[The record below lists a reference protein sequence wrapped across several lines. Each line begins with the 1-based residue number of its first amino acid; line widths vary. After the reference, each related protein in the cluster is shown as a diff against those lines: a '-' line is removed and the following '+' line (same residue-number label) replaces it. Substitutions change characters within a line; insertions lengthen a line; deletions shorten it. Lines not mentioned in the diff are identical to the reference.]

1 MDREELKAEIDKIN
15 EEIKKREREIV
26 ALEVKSNAIKWEL
39 FKRID

>member
-1 MDREELKAEIDKIN
+1 MDREYLKAEIEKIN

-26 ALEVKSNAIKWEL
+26 ALEVKINAIKWEL